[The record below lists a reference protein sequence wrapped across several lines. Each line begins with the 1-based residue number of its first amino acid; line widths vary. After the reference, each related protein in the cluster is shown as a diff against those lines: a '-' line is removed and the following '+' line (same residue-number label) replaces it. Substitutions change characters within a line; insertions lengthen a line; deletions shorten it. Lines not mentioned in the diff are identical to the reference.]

1 MIFVTISYIS
11 TNMTGHVTTF
21 QHFNFLVKLVFIL
34 TDQFEQ
40 LINTKIF
47 LNSQSIQGPSDTVW
61 SSSDKSGYSFIQ

>member
-34 TDQFEQ
+34 TDQFEG
-40 LINTKIF
+40 LINTTTENIPQLTTHNPF
-47 LNSQSIQGPSDTVW
+47 RGHQILSGPF
-61 SSSDKSGYSFIQ
+61 G